1 MEISNTFISCGQNL
15 TEQEKSLCKSLDIDE
30 NVAVEI
36 KTVSKSVIEQLPQ
49 ISEYGEVLEG
59 KFEGICSKVPT
70 VDYMVSPKILE
81 FVSENKSKFLEQNYN
96 LFVFDSGEGNY
107 LSVIK
112 GKSDTEVLKWRQTNG
127 INYDIDNDSIISK
140 LQEWKSK
147 FDFILLGA
155 GMDWLQI
162 QFITQPLDFDKFAE
176 EVYEFCPDIIDQ
188 GVGDFEELAPEMKR
202 INGVFLW
209 WD

>member
-1 MEISNTFISCGQNL
+1 MGILSTLFSCGQNL
-15 TEQEKSLCKSLDIDE
+15 TEKEKLLCKSLDIDE

-49 ISEYGEVLEG
+49 INEYGEVLAE

-70 VDYMVSPKILE
+70 INYIVSPKILD
-81 FVSENKSKFLEQNYN
+81 FVSKNKSKFKERNYN
-96 LFVFDSGEGNY
+96 LFVFDSGENNY
-107 LSVIK
+107 LALIK
-112 GKSDTEVLKWRQTNG
+112 GKSDVEVLKWRQTNG
-127 INYDIDNDSIISK
+127 INYDIDNDSIVSK

-147 FDFILLGA
+147 FDFILLGV

-162 QFITQPLDFDKFAE
+162 QFITLPLDFDKFAM
-176 EVYEFCPDIIDQ
+176 EVYEFCPDIVEQ
-188 GVGDFEELAPEMKR
+188 GVGDVEKLAPEMKR
-202 INGVFLW
+202 LNGVFLW